1 MMSPYYNRNI
11 FPPNPHYFQSLEGDF
26 RGPGTTENSKSL
38 TIAKF
43 RLTKVHST
51 LGSLHV
57 MDLCTFGGRNYT
69 FMNFRGP
76 GTLVQIK

>member
-1 MMSPYYNRNI
+1 MMSPHYNRNI
-11 FPPNPHYFQSLEGDF
+11 FPPYPHYFQSLEGDF

-57 MDLCTFGGRNYT
+57 MDLCTF
-69 FMNFRGP
+69 
-76 GTLVQIK
+76 

>member
-1 MMSPYYNRNI
+1 MMSPHYNRNI

-43 RLTKVHST
+43 RLTKVHSI

-57 MDLCTFGGRNYT
+57 IDLCTYAFTSKQACLRQKLDI
-69 FMNFRGP
+69 R
-76 GTLVQIK
+76 LS